1 MNVRKFRKFRGGNSR
16 LQSREAPRRRNSHLS
31 EKYDLEAEP
40 EKYDLEAGR
49 PFDDADWEASASLLV
64 SKRQKVVE
72 KHREHLRR
80 GISGHIMLSC
90 WQRLCALLLSIS
102 LGFSLLGIIATLLS
116 SELDALEE
124 KTDSHAVHTEAPN
137 TLYPKAHSGAPSI
150 ASPLRS
156 THRPVTELKFRR
168 RLMGVVDKM
177 DRSIVHGGT
186 TIPLKTTLAPLYHAL
201 ATFIRVTSL
210 ATDEAELPI
219 VAANVLMGA
228 ANAIAHSG
236 VGPVDSSQYDSNS
249 LGPPLTRHQLD
260 DASASLQLELQK
272 LVYGMLQNRAA
283 GSIQIPPAEP
293 SVTAEPSVPASA
305 IAMNLDSS
313 RNTPI
318 LPEAQPAGFGK
329 SGIPSISQ
337 IKKSSTASF
346 PVLNGKK
353 SKNAAFEMPSPKAG
367 SAPNFMDV
375 HDQKLSSRQKSYNF
389 AAQQSTSPPKATSQ
403 ITGSAKVGPEVIEIW
418 DLPDSK
424 HICRLYRVCK
434 MQDGSVILPQWMER
448 HSERIKSSC
457 GLKKVSFLLQNMIGP
472 TNLFAI
478 RHEKKNFPDGI
489 KLNTEQK
496 HRDVFG
502 ESAPRDHMPHFV
514 SDSFKCLASIEGLMG
529 SGKDRLEAFS
539 ITPNTGGGEP
549 SKTANSFPEMQ
560 PSLQIYDET
569 MAKPP
574 TDWVPSVVRMF
585 SKLGFEFGPAGKEK
599 PDEKDL
605 KVAAKTGMC
614 FRSAVVNNL
623 KQYEPYGIFDEKR
636 NNVLFTANGI
646 SREDAALLPGMKGKE
661 CTVTITALTR
671 SGPRALLRL
680 PELESVIYAMGQRL
694 GIKTRFR
701 VADFSDVV
709 SIEDQIRTMQTS
721 NVLVAAHGAGNSNY
735 IFMRPL
741 SSVIEIFPFSYR
753 AGPFNNF
760 ASVFDLDYR
769 YAMSVPQTDVFKECM
784 NRHEKKPD
792 VKSYAFQKWDEA
804 VQMDKS
810 DPFVHRLQ
818 FEAEFGKPGE
828 SEGMVTRQCVRMQE
842 LEFDV
847 NHVASMAIDSARQQ
861 CQRAQVT

>member
-1 MNVRKFRKFRGGNSR
+1 MNLHKFQKFQGGDSR
-16 LQSREAPRRRNSHLS
+16 RQSREGPWRRNSRLS
-31 EKYDLEAEP
+31 EKYYREV
-40 EKYDLEAGR
+40 GR
-49 PFDDADWEASASLLV
+49 PFDDSDWEDSAGLLV
-64 SKRQKVVE
+64 SKRQQVME
-72 KHREHLRR
+72 EHQEHLRR
-80 GISGHIMLSC
+80 GIDGHIKLSC
-90 WQRLCALLLSIS
+90 WQRFCALLLSIS
-102 LGFSLLGIIATLLS
+102 VGLSLFGIIATLFS
-116 SELDALEE
+116 SKLDALQT
-124 KTDSHAVHTEAPN
+124 KTNSRAAQTEVPN
-137 TLYPKAHSGAPSI
+137 RLYPKSHNDAPSI
-150 ASPLRS
+150 VSPLHS
-156 THRPVTELKFRR
+156 TDSQAKELKFRR
-168 RLMGVVDKM
+168 QLMGRMGKM
-177 DRSIVHGGT
+177 NPSILHDGT
-186 TIPLKTTLAPLYHAL
+186 AIHLKTTFVSLSQAL
-201 ATFIRVTSL
+201 ACFIRVTSL
-210 ATDEAELPI
+210 VADEAELPV

-236 VGPVDSSQYDSNS
+236 VDPVDSSQYDSNS

-260 DASASLQLELQK
+260 DVSASLQLELQK
-272 LVYGMLQNRAA
+272 LLYRVLQNRAA
-283 GSIQIPPAEP
+283 GSIQIPSA
-293 SVTAEPSVPASA
+293 APSVPASV

-313 RNTPI
+313 RNTPL

-337 IKKSSTASF
+337 VKKSSTASF
-346 PVLNGKK
+346 HILHGKK
-353 SKNAAFEMPSPKAG
+353 SKNAAFEMPYPKAG
-367 SAPNFMDV
+367 STPSFMDIP
-375 HDQKLSSRQKSYNF
+375 DQKPSFRQKSYNF
-389 AAQQSTSPPKATSQ
+389 AAQQSTSPPKASDK
-403 ITGSAKVGPEVIEIW
+403 IAGSARLAPEAIEIW

-434 MQDGSVILPQWMER
+434 MQDGTVVLPQWMER
-448 HSERIKSSC
+448 HSEIIKSSC
-457 GLKKVSFLLQNMIGP
+457 GLKKISFLLQNMIGP
-472 TNLFAI
+472 TNLFAV
-478 RHEKKNFPDGI
+478 RHERKNFPDGI

-514 SDSFKCLASIEGLMG
+514 SDSFKSLASIEGLMG

-539 ITPNTGGGEP
+539 ITPNTGGKGP
-549 SKTANSFPEMQ
+549 SKTDSPFPEMQ

-585 SKLGFEFGPAGKEK
+585 TKLGFEFGPAGKEK

-605 KVAAKTGMC
+605 KVAARTGMC
-614 FRSAVVNNL
+614 FRSAIVNNL

-636 NNVLFTANGI
+636 NNILFAANGI

-671 SGPRALLRL
+671 SGPRALVGL

-694 GIKTRFR
+694 GIKTNFR
-701 VADFSDVV
+701 VADFSDDL

-804 VQMDKS
+804 VEMDKS

-818 FEAEFGKPGE
+818 FETEFGKPGE
-828 SEGMVTRQCVRMQE
+828 SEGMVTRQCARMQE

-861 CQRAQVT
+861 CQRAQVA